1 MQARI
6 TSYTKTTP
14 AGLLRH
20 KWDETLATWHK
31 LQKEAEDMREELV
44 EDKYLIVYRTV
55 SKQAED
61 MMQSLEKIFAQCNLF
76 VHVRILH

>member
-1 MQARI
+1 
-6 TSYTKTTP
+6 
-14 AGLLRH
+14 
-20 KWDETLATWHK
+20 
-31 LQKEAEDMREELV
+31 MREELV